1 MHIIAHFF
9 PFFLNF
15 QKSEDDEKQT
25 SGEEEGQEAR
35 AEGGVEV
42 DEEQYLIS
50 GVVVLELSVFCFT
63 LTVIFHVQVEVQ
75 VEFIYLS
82 VDGVE

>member
-1 MHIIAHFF
+1 MKISRSSD
-9 PFFLNF
+9 N
-15 QKSEDDEKQT
+15 ENR
-25 SGEEEGQEAR
+25 SGEEEEGQEAG
-35 AEGGVEV
+35 AEGEVKV
-42 DEEQYLIS
+42 DEERWVIS

-82 VDGVE
+82 VDGAE